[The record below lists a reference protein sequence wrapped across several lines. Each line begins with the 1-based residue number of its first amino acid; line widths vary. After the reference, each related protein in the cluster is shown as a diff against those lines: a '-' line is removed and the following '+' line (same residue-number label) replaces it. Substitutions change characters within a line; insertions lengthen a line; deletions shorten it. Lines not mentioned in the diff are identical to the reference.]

1 MQHAREGLERVGDKV
16 GAEKLRGRMEKAA
29 DGLHRD
35 PQLEAA
41 LRRGAP
47 ELELKPE
54 KDRAIGEALG
64 KSLRPT
70 ANAIGD

>member
-1 MQHAREGLERVGDKV
+1 MQHAREGLERAGDKV

-29 DGLHRD
+29 GGLHRD

-41 LRRGAP
+41 LARAP
-47 ELELKPE
+47 ELELKLE